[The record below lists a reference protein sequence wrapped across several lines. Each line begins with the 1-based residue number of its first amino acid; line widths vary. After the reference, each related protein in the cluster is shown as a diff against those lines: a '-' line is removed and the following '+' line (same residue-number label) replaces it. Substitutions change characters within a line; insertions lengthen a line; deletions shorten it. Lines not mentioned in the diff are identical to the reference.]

1 MGILKHTDVDLK
13 KINYMKPEK
22 QGTIYYSSINYDKN
36 QPLHIQTPK
45 MICKSNGIEASKK
58 TNPTLESET
67 INNDFSFYDFMLNLD
82 DRNVK
87 ETFKNN
93 KEWFDKDI
101 PLEVIDDMYKRTNK
115 PIKKDSKPIFSFKLP
130 IIKEKVQ
137 CLIYDQKKICLDVQ
151 KIIPNSE
158 IVFVI
163 HVRGLKFLKQHY
175 YCDCYISQIKVFLSK
190 DQKYS
195 ILDTYAIDDDEEINI
210 DNEIIDEEV
219 LKELKLEKKKK
230 ELKERK
236 EKKLKIQ
243 KQLDEKNMHFENF
256 KKEIEGL
263 QQELK
268 NL

>member
-163 HVRGLKFLKQHY
+163 HV
-175 YCDCYISQIKVFLSK
+175 
-190 DQKYS
+190 
-195 ILDTYAIDDDEEINI
+195 
-210 DNEIIDEEV
+210 EV
-219 LKELKLEKKKK
+219 
-230 ELKERK
+230 
-236 EKKLKIQ
+236 
-243 KQLDEKNMHFENF
+243 
-256 KKEIEGL
+256 
-263 QQELK
+263 
-268 NL
+268 

>member
-195 ILDTYAIDDDEEINI
+195 ILDTYAIDDDEEKNI

-219 LKELKLEKKKK
+219 LKELKLEK
-230 ELKERK
+230 
-236 EKKLKIQ
+236 EKK
-243 KQLDEKNMHFENF
+243 
-256 KKEIEGL
+256 
-263 QQELK
+263 
-268 NL
+268 